1 VAKGHRSLTT
11 EYFVQESL
19 VACGVGSEHRR
30 RISWI
35 AERPY
40 EIALFE
46 VERRNMAPNGAGQ
59 FDNPPPAASRT
70 IPFSKSQP
78 CSDAAR
84 GGERERISRL
94 LGSGRLEPFQKLA
107 LLLLDHLERHLELL
121 PHQSSSGRGGSR
133 QREYQ
138 VTGASRSWLQEPAV
152 SAAEGPAHGR
162 GQNRICVFKKT
173 A

>member
-1 VAKGHRSLTT
+1 LTT
-11 EYFVQESL
+11 EYFVQESF

-78 CSDAAR
+78 RSDAPR
-84 GGERERISRL
+84 SGERERISRL

-107 LLLLDHLERHLELL
+107 LLLLDHLDGILNCCRTKVPLGVVEAVNGPNAKVNAAWVKRLQSSELL
-121 PHQSSSGRGGSR
+121 R
-133 QREYQ
+133 
-138 VTGASRSWLQEPAV
+138 
-152 SAAEGPAHGR
+152 
-162 GQNRICVFKKT
+162 
-173 A
+173 